1 MKANEIIVHCSATKE
16 YKDYDVEDIRK
27 WHKERG
33 FKDIGYHFVITR
45 DGIIQRGRPMSQ
57 FGAHCRGHNK
67 NSIGICYVGGLNL
80 KGFPSDTRTVLQKMA
95 LIKLINKLLIVYP
108 SITSVVGH
116 NKYSIKACPC
126 FDAEK
131 EYEDLVKD
139 RYKL

>member
-67 NSIGICYVGGLNL
+67 NSIGIC
-80 KGFPSDTRTVLQKMA
+80 
-95 LIKLINKLLIVYP
+95 LITTLTP
-108 SITSVVGH
+108 
-116 NKYSIKACPC
+116 PR
-126 FDAEK
+126 
-131 EYEDLVKD
+131 LVKLAK
-139 RYKL
+139 YPGSINLG